1 MNWLAMARRLVDGA
15 DAPRNGWL
23 TLLLVLLP
31 CGATAFDGSVSVE
44 LTGGNRMLSAS
55 LIGDWGI
62 VPDQLYLVGSYGVVR
77 QAPESDF
84 TSSPA
89 HVFGLGLDWLPTR
102 HVMTSLTAT
111 FSPKSREVTRF
122 PDRPNFL
129 ITTERR
135 SAQGIFGFGY
145 QSGGLGNVEWA
156 ADLGFLFT
164 WYELEAN
171 VLLGPFMFAGT
182 RDLFLGRPS
191 AGATLTFS
199 GNTDLSV
206 RGSYSIYSRDPT
218 TICRADVV
226 FCEAGQALNLTPSFT
241 SAPPWFDARISV
253 LHRFT
258 AKVSG
263 RLGYTFIRYV
273 NGIGNQHAVSTK
285 WSLKVTGWARLWA
298 GLAVQ
303 YDWLTTASSFWSGY
317 ATLGAELATE

>member
-1 MNWLAMARRLVDGA
+1 MNWLAMGRRLVDGA

-23 TLLLVLLP
+23 TLLLVLAPLH
-31 CGATAFDGSVSVE
+31 ASAFDGSISLE

-62 VPDQLYLVGSYGVVR
+62 VPDRLYLVGSYGVLR

-84 TSSPA
+84 SSSPS
-89 HVFGLGLDWLPTR
+89 HLFGLGLDWLPTR

-111 FSPKSREVTRF
+111 FSPRSREVTTF
-122 PDRPNFL
+122 ESRPNAS
-129 ITTERR
+129 ITTTRR
-135 SAQGIFGFGY
+135 SAQGIFGLGY
-145 QSGGLGNVEWA
+145 QSGGLGDVEWA

-164 WYELEAN
+164 WYELDAK
-171 VLLGPFMFAGT
+171 VVLGPVNLDRT
-182 RDLFLGRPS
+182 SSLFLGRPS
-191 AGATLTFS
+191 AGATLTFR
-199 GNTDLSV
+199 GKTDVSL

-218 TICRADVV
+218 TICRADVT

-241 SAPPWFDARISV
+241 SAPPWFDARLSV

-258 AKVSG
+258 SKVSG

-273 NGIGNQHAVSTK
+273 NGIGNAHAVSTRGA
-285 WSLKVTGWARLWA
+285 LKVAGWARLWV

-303 YDWLTTASSFWSGY
+303 YDWLTAASSFWSGY